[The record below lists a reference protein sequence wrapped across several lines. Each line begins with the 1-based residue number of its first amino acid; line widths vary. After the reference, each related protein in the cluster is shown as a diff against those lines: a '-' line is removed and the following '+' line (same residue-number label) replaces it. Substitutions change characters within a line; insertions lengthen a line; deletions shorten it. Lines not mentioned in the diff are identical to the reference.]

1 MLEVNQRTREILL
14 DYRNKVSCQSNNTRI
29 IIVTLSHSVYL
40 RINGVCHRY
49 EIRMKQLKKKMNKD
63 IDW

>member
-1 MLEVNQRTREILL
+1 MLVAGFIA
-14 DYRNKVSCQSNNTRI
+14 I
-29 IIVTLSHSVYL
+29 IIHVGCCFYTLSAAYL
-40 RINGVCHRY
+40 KINGVCHRY